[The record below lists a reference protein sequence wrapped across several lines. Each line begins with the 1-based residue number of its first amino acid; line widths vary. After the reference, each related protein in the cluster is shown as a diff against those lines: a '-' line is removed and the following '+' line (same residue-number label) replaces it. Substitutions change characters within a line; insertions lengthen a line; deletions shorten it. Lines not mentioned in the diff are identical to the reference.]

1 MNESFEK
8 RRELLKKKEI
18 INNFFQTMAIK
29 NICLI
34 ISLVITKKDLGVYAI
49 LIIII
54 DYAITIFKFKEIYKR
69 IVNGIIILLLLVNL
83 VIELMIGFNNLY
95 IIFLLIILYISIKY
109 ISHLKVKLF
118 EKAKKAWKN
127 RHIEIYIYMPIL
139 FLLKLYK
146 KVLSNFN
153 IVTEIEKY
161 DIIILIY

>member
-1 MNESFEK
+1 MKKENFEK
-8 RRELLKKKEI
+8 RRKLLKKEQI
-18 INNFFQTMAIK
+18 INNFFQIMAIK

-109 ISHLKVKLF
+109 ISHLEVKLF
-118 EKAKKAWKN
+118 EKAKKA
-127 RHIEIYIYMPIL
+127 
-139 FLLKLYK
+139 
-146 KVLSNFN
+146 
-153 IVTEIEKY
+153 
-161 DIIILIY
+161 